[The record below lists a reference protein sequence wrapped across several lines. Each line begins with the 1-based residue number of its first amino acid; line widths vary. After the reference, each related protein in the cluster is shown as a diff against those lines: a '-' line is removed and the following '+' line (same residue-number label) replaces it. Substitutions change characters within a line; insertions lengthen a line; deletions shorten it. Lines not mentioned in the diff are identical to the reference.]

1 MNFKKEN
8 NANIESSTQKS
19 TNNRKIIGQEIKG
32 PTKILPAR
40 IQAHKSNYTIVT
52 VGKSMRREDI
62 EMKGNSPKETGA
74 IVHITRNITK
84 DDCLTEIY

>member
-1 MNFKKEN
+1 
-8 NANIESSTQKS
+8 
-19 TNNRKIIGQEIKG
+19 
-32 PTKILPAR
+32 
-40 IQAHKSNYTIVT
+40 
-52 VGKSMRREDI
+52 MRREDI